1 MYAIR
6 INSVFSKIKF
16 ITLMVLP
23 LFGLIGCSEELSHTI
38 RNQNNC
44 ALISGDRVKIIDGNI
59 VELSSKALLGE
70 IFKIN
75 ADKVKIIDANNISKE
90 FFLKIVYKDPSKR
103 LLALMIDGSNIFLAC
118 GID

>member
-1 MYAIR
+1 VL
-6 INSVFSKIKF
+6 NSLF
-16 ITLMVLP
+16 LRVLV
-23 LFGLIGCSEELSHTI
+23 LSSVVYLAACVNSSQLTDII

-44 ALISGDRVKIIDGNI
+44 ALISGDRVKIIDGNV

-103 LLALMIDGSNIFLAC
+103 LLALMIDESNIFLAC